1 MPEAFDLARLELEE
15 DSEVRRL
22 LAAHGD
28 IETLRFKDGEY
39 LVRENEDSLDV
50 FLVLKGAF
58 VVERT
63 SNRPDLPPMILATVL
78 CDLEKPGIVGEMAYL
93 GTHRRSAS
101 VRSSGGSFV
110 AKLKPTHVDAV
121 INDYPGLT
129 RAICAQF
136 SWRLRET
143 SRALAELQ
151 GRFAMS
157 PQQRLAKPGERL
169 FSKGDPAG
177 TLFQLVTGSV
187 RLDGDRG
194 DELLHPE
201 NLQQGFLE
209 PGPFLRNRLHAS
221 TATVESPSF
230 LVAIDR
236 EFLHAVVRGYPE
248 LVVGLLEG

>member
-1 MPEAFDLARLELEE
+1 MPESFDLARLELEE

-22 LAAHGD
+22 FAAHPD

-39 LVRENEDSLDV
+39 LVRENEDSLDL

-58 VVERT
+58 VVERA
-63 SNRPDLPPMILATVL
+63 SNRPDLPPVILATVL
-78 CDLEKPGIVGEMAYL
+78 CDFDKPGIVGEMAYL

-110 AKLKPTHVDAV
+110 LRLRPVHVDAV
-121 INDYPGLT
+121 ISGFPVLT

-157 PQQRLAKPGERL
+157 PQQRLANPGERL

-187 RLDGDRG
+187 KLERERG
-194 DELLHPE
+194 EEVVHPELLFK
-201 NLQQGFLE
+201 GFLE
-209 PGPFLRNRLHAS
+209 PEAFLRNRLHTT
-221 TATVESPSF
+221 TATVESPAF
-230 LVAIDR
+230 LVSIDR
-236 EFLHAVVRGYPE
+236 EFIQAVVRGYPE
-248 LVVGLLEG
+248 LALKLLEG

>member
-1 MPEAFDLARLELEE
+1 MPETFDPARLELAEG
-15 DSEVRRL
+15 SEVQRL
-22 LAAHGD
+22 LAAHPD
-28 IETLRFKDGEY
+28 IEPLKFKDGEY
-39 LVRENEDSLDV
+39 LVRENEDSLDL

-58 VVERT
+58 VVERA
-63 SNRPDLPPMILATVL
+63 SNRPDVPPVLLATVL

-110 AKLKPTHVDAV
+110 LRLKPVHVDAV
-121 INDYPGLT
+121 INDFHGLT
-129 RAICAQF
+129 RAVCTQF

-151 GRFAMS
+151 GRFALG

-169 FSKGDPAG
+169 FTLGDPAG

-187 RLDGDRG
+187 KLER
-194 DELLHPE
+194 ELGEEIVRPDQLA
-201 NLQQGFLE
+201 QGFLE
-209 PGPFLRNRLHAS
+209 PEVFFRNRLHTA
-221 TATVESPSF
+221 TATVEEPAF

-236 EFLHAVVRGYPE
+236 DFIQGVVRSYPE
-248 LVVGLLEG
+248 LVLKLLED